1 MRDSTEIS
9 QRLLR
14 KGAFAEETYQ
24 IFNQWDFSRSMDA
37 NLLAGLEGAHGTAA
51 WSNEVRLTLRR
62 RFRDVNAANSLIAL
76 AKQGLP
82 FPEWQSCLLL
92 WVCLKEPLF
101 GDFVSEWLYE
111 KHNEGAT
118 SLRTADVLPYIKT
131 YWSRRKPSILSEYG
145 AIRTSRDLLRMARDL
160 SLMADEGASRVFARA
175 HLSDRCF
182 LYWAHVIA
190 EREGSTSRVPGSA
203 LWRYALLRPFDIEHE
218 LLRLHQFRQLQYEVA
233 GSLVQLS
240 LPYASST
247 EYAERMAA

>member
-1 MRDSTEIS
+1 MRNAAEIS

-14 KGAFAEETYQ
+14 KGALAEETYQ
-24 IFNQWDFSRSMDA
+24 VFSQWDFSRSMDE
-37 NLLAGLEGAHGTAA
+37 NLLASLEGAHGTAA

-62 RFRDVNAANSLIAL
+62 RFRNVDAAGSLIAL

-82 FPEWQSCLLL
+82 FPEWRSCLLL
-92 WVCLKEPLF
+92 WVCLHEPLF

-111 KHNEGAT
+111 KYNEGVT
-118 SLRTADVLPYIKT
+118 TLRTQDVLPYIKT
-131 YWSRRKPSILSEYG
+131 YWNQRKSSELSEYG

-160 SLMADEGASRVFARA
+160 SPLADEGAARVFSRA

-190 EREGSTSRVPGSA
+190 EREGSTSRVPASA
-203 LWRYALLRPFDIEHE
+203 HWRYALLRPFDVEHE
-218 LLRLHQFRQLQYEVA
+218 LLRLHQFRQLRYEVA

-240 LPYASST
+240 LPCASSN
-247 EYAERMAA
+247 EYVERMAA

>member
-1 MRDSTEIS
+1 MRNPAQIS

-14 KGAFAEETYQ
+14 KGALAEETYQ
-24 IFNQWDFSRSMDA
+24 IFNKWDFSCSVDA
-37 NLLAGLEGAHGTAA
+37 NLLANLEGAHGTAA

-62 RFRDVNAANSLIAL
+62 RFRDVDSAGALIAL

-92 WVCLKEPLF
+92 WICLQEPLF

-111 KHNEGAT
+111 RHNAGAT
-118 SLRTADVLPYIKT
+118 AVRTQDVLPYIKT
-131 YWSRRKPSILSEYG
+131 YWNRRKSAELSEYG

-160 SLMADEGASRVFARA
+160 SLVRDEGASRVFSGS

-190 EREGSTSRVPGSA
+190 ERDGSTSRVPASV

-240 LPYASST
+240 LPCASSR
-247 EYAERMAA
+247 EYAERMVA

>member
-1 MRDSTEIS
+1 MTKVAEIS

-14 KGAFAEETYQ
+14 KGALAEETYQ
-24 IFNQWDFSRSMDA
+24 IFSQWDFSRSMDA
-37 NLLAGLEGAHGTAA
+37 NLLARLEIAPGTAA
-51 WSNEVRLTLRR
+51 WGNEVRLTLRR
-62 RFRDVNAANSLIAL
+62 RFRNVDAARSLIAL

-92 WVCLKEPLF
+92 WVCLHEPLF

-111 KHNEGAT
+111 KYNEGVPAV
-118 SLRTADVLPYIKT
+118 RTEDVLPYIKT
-131 YWSRRKPSILSEYG
+131 YWRRRKSSDLSEYG

-182 LYWAHVIA
+182 MYWAHVIA
-190 EREGSTSRVPGSA
+190 EREGGTSRVPASA
-203 LWRYALLRPFDIEHE
+203 CWRYALLRPFDIEHE

-240 LPYASST
+240 LPCASSN

>member
-1 MRDSTEIS
+1 MKNASEIS

-14 KGAFAEETYQ
+14 KGALAQETYRV
-24 IFNQWDFSRSMDA
+24 FRQWDFSHPIDA
-37 NLLAGLEGAHGTAA
+37 NLLASLEGAHGTAA

-62 RFRDVNAANSLIAL
+62 RFRNVDAAGSLIAL

-82 FPEWQSCLLL
+82 FAEWRSCLLL
-92 WVCLKEPLF
+92 WICLHEPLF

-111 KHNEGAT
+111 KCNESVTA
-118 SLRTADVLPYIKT
+118 LRTEDVLPYIDV
-131 YWSRRKPSILSEYG
+131 YWNQRKSSELSEYG

-160 SLMADEGASRVFARA
+160 SLLADEGSSRVFSHA

-190 EREGSTSRVPGSA
+190 EREGSTSRVPASA

-240 LPYASST
+240 LPCASSN